1 MFIQS
6 IFSDK
11 STEDAIAQ
19 SILKK
24 NMTQL
29 MAIVFRDVLGN
40 DNIDDHEKVQNVAHR
55 FTQTFDR
62 VSWIVLILILLR
74 WQWMWLCWQSSQFH
88 HQRSAFLIQPQKN
101 FILKIYIL
109 VTLEKTKMKKKKSA
123 NGLFSYYILRAVV
136 VTPLADQSLLTP
148 EVYNSNPVIDK
159 ILYWAF
165 VYCWNDK
172 NQEKGGWEWPIFSYY
187 IM

>member
-74 WQWMWLCWQSSQFH
+74 
-88 HQRSAFLIQPQKN
+88 
-101 FILKIYIL
+101 
-109 VTLEKTKMKKKKSA
+109 
-123 NGLFSYYILRAVV
+123 
-136 VTPLADQSLLTP
+136 
-148 EVYNSNPVIDK
+148 
-159 ILYWAF
+159 
-165 VYCWNDK
+165 
-172 NQEKGGWEWPIFSYY
+172 
-187 IM
+187 